1 MLSPPD
7 SASGGDT
14 EQTGQARLGPGPGPR
29 YGATAGE
36 GEGGHREEGVTH
48 DLVVAQCAPVPA
60 SPVYTAASAA
70 SIPPEPGKTAVA
82 GAVLLLGFLATTLSL
97 ALTHDHVPL
106 TDRSADTCTRD
117 LA

>member
-14 EQTGQARLGPGPGPR
+14 EHTGQARLGPGPGPR

-48 DLVVAQCAPVPA
+48 DLVMAQCAPAPA
-60 SPVYTAASAA
+60 TPASAA

-97 ALTHDHVPL
+97 ALTHDQVPL

>member
-29 YGATAGE
+29 YGATTGE

-48 DLVVAQCAPVPA
+48 GLVLAQCACAPVPA
-60 SPVYTAASAA
+60 SPA

>member
-48 DLVVAQCAPVPA
+48 DLMVAQCAP
-60 SPVYTAASAA
+60 ASAA